1 MYCRQSGLSA
11 ANDGLISGKQETL
24 GEGTLFLC
32 TAGSR
37 GTSFVPC
44 IRLALD
50 ETKEELA

>member
-37 GTSFVPC
+37 GFVPC